1 MATTLGETQHPAG
14 EVPVREG
21 LHRLPGVLPPLQDQ
35 EPGRTLTTATGPR
48 RWSSQGGYYP

>member
-21 LHRLPGVLPPLQDQ
+21 LHRLPGVLPPLPDQ
-35 EPGRTLTTATGPR
+35 EPGRALTTATGPR
-48 RWSSQGGYYP
+48 